1 MVGHSIG
8 LKADFH
14 IHTRDDPQGVERHS
28 VEELVLRAEQ
38 LRFSVLAVTN
48 KDTVTYSARLAGFAK
63 RHGILLIPGAE
74 ARVSGKEVL
83 ILNHQG
89 PLPKTFEELAA
100 LRKKD
105 SDILAIAPHPYFI
118 LPKCLKDDIYT
129 HADLF
134 DAIEYS
140 YYHLSFF
147 NPNRKA
153 ELAAKK
159 LGKPMLASSDAHQLR
174 EFGKNYT
181 WLNLKGKKEPGIR
194 DVVGAVRAG
203 RVRPV
208 SDPLPIW
215 HFLFTGMKV
224 ATVKLNTPILRLYR
238 RWDDRRKGR
247 PQP

>member
-14 IHTRDDPQGVERHS
+14 IHTRDDPQGVQRHS

-48 KDTVTYSARLAGFAK
+48 KNKVTYSATLAGFAK

-74 ARVSGKEVL
+74 AHVSGKEVL
-83 ILNHQG
+83 ILNYQG

-100 LRKKD
+100 LRKKSPD
-105 SDILAIAPHPYFI
+105 VLVIAPHPYFV
-118 LPKCLKDDIYT
+118 LGKCLKDDIYT
-129 HADLF
+129 HAGLF

-140 YYHLSFF
+140 HYHLSFF

-181 WLNLKGKKEPGIR
+181 WLGLKGKKELSIR
-194 DVVGAVRAG
+194 DVIEAVRAG

-208 SDPLPIW
+208 SDPLSIW
-215 HFLFTGMKV
+215 HFIYTGMKV
-224 ATVKLNTPILRLYR
+224 TTVKFNTPIRRLYR
-238 RWDDRRKGR
+238 RWDDKRKGR
-247 PQP
+247 PQL